1 MNDAADIFLGEEVK
15 SVSHCFLSF
24 LRNSIALSPIK
35 PFLSQRWISISS
47 VRLLNH
53 LDDCFKL
60 LQQTVFYLHVGAQFI
75 LGLQNL
81 LYLLWAIL
89 PISVIADGFAI
100 ISNKKEFINK
110 IPYFGEQQLISFPVI
125 EYEHIGRKATV
136 KWTWML
142 LPCSRK
148 YLSFY

>member
-1 MNDAADIFLGEEVK
+1 MNLGEEVK

-24 LRNSIALSPIK
+24 LRNSVALSPIK

-60 LQQTVFYLHVGAQFI
+60 LQQRVFYLHIEVQFI

-89 PISVIADGFAI
+89 PISVMTDRFVI
-100 ISNKKEFINK
+100 ISNKKQFINK

-125 EYEHIGRKATV
+125 EYEYILGRKATV